1 MRANLTT
8 HPCGCTTFTDPEWG
22 VTRAYTKCDHHKT
35 EGGKTGLKHHEEMG
49 AIMGDIVQH
58 EKYERE
64 LLECL
69 HIPDGPGH
77 VLEIGCGVGVY
88 VPMFHRKGYTCYEG
102 VEPDVECAIFCS
114 KQYQVFM
121 HMVPYEELP
130 VGDTKFTRSRDPFDL
145 ILACHVFEHME
156 DAPGMMAKAFSQLKS
171 GGRLVLIVPD
181 DEDLVNPDH
190 LWFFNC
196 ETLLATL
203 SRIGFKGISING
215 RRRIQRE
222 CFLYATA
229 TKP

>member
-1 MRANLTT
+1 MSANLTT

-22 VTRAYTKCDHHKT
+22 VTRAYTKCYHHKD

-49 AIMGDIVQH
+49 AIVGGVVQH
-58 EKYERE
+58 EKYEKE
-64 LLECL
+64 LLECVK
-69 HIPDGPGH
+69 IPKGPGS

-88 VPMFHRKGYTCYEG
+88 IPMLKRLGYDYTGCELDDDLSDHLEGENVCFGRYE
-102 VEPDVECAIFCS
+102 DFF
-114 KQYQVFM
+114 QM
-121 HMVPYEELP
+121 L
-130 VGDTKFTRSRDPFDL
+130 PFDL

-156 DAPGMMAKAFSQLKS
+156 DAPGMIAKAFSQLKS
-171 GGRLVLIVPD
+171 GGSLVLIVPD

-203 SRIGFKGISING
+203 SRIGFKGISINA

-222 CFLYATA
+222 CFLYTTA
-229 TKP
+229 IKP